1 MASSAADAAI
11 EEELEALAALYPDNG
26 LRVTRGGVVSGED
39 ASSSVASP
47 TRVSLDVAP
56 RTLDDATQQYVRAT
70 LTIILDNEYPAG
82 APTLHLGD
90 ARGLDDAR
98 QAEVMRRLR
107 EATADFAAPGDPV
120 LALLCETAFE
130 TLTDLNHPDGD
141 CAFCLTPVAGDP
153 NDPAAPFMKLMR
165 CYHCFHTACF
175 RDWWRWKTAAAEADD
190 RARGPRHPVG
200 SEEAARAPTH
210 LCPVCRVPIEEEDVR
225 HVRLEDEDETQAN
238 AIRGEA
244 SRFEPGERL
253 TRDEVA
259 ALRSQRARFEEAM
272 RRQRS
277 KGGLIE
283 EGDGEGIALAPGVR
297 ASDFGLP
304 TPAPTPSPRPPPPK
318 PGGKPKGGGGRGGGG
333 LGWLKKAA
341 ASAANGADAIERGMR
356 DVRVGDE
363 DGGSGGGGG
372 RGRGGRSRGRGRG
385 GRAGGGGGGGGGGNG
400 PPPPQR
406 Q

>member
-70 LTIILDNEYPAG
+70 LTIILDNAYPAG

-175 RDWWRWKTAAAEADD
+175 RDWWRWKTAAAEADA

-225 HVRLEDEDETQAN
+225 HVRLEHEHEDETQAN

-253 TRDEVA
+253 TSDEVA

-297 ASDFGLP
+297 ASDFGVP
-304 TPAPTPSPRPPPPK
+304 TPAPTPAPRPRPPK

-341 ASAANGADAIERGMR
+341 ASSANGADAIERGMR

-363 DGGSGGGGG
+363 DGGSRGGGGGG
-372 RGRGGRSRGRGRG
+372 RGRGGRGRGRGRG
-385 GRAGGGGGGGGGGNG
+385 GRGGGGGGGNG